1 MTATTATQ
9 NTGSVTAPAPPAGAP
24 PVGAPPA
31 TPTPGAGLYARLGV
45 QTFINAS
52 GHNTAQGG
60 SLMPPE
66 VLAAMQEAAQRYV
79 SLRDLQDAA
88 GRRIAEVIGAPAAL
102 VSAGA
107 ASAILLGV
115 AAALTGTD
123 REKVYALPQ
132 TLDGRNQVLA
142 WRARRPNY
150 MYQACQAAGGQL
162 VEAGDV
168 SRVSPEDFGRA
179 LSERTA
185 AILLVL
191 APIDQARERLGP
203 WPSFVGS
210 VARFANA
217 AGVPV
222 LIDAAS
228 ELPPR
233 ALIRQ
238 LLDLGVAGVIVSGG
252 KAS

>member
-66 VLAAMQEAAQRYV
+66 VLDAMREAAQRYV

-107 ASAILLGV
+107 ASAILLG
-115 AAALTGTD
+115 AAGALTGLD
-123 REKVYALPQ
+123 KEKVYALPE
-132 TLDGRNQVLA
+132 TPADGRNQILV

-150 MYQACQAAGGQL
+150 MYQACQAAGGKL
-162 VEAGDV
+162 VELGDLA
-168 SRVSPEDFGRA
+168 RVKPEDFRGA
-179 LSERTA
+179 LAERTA

-191 APIDQARERLGP
+191 APVDQARERLGP
-203 WPSFVGS
+203 WPEFVGA
-210 VARFANA
+210 VAKHAN
-217 AGVPV
+217 
-222 LIDAAS
+222 DA
-228 ELPPR
+228 
-233 ALIRQ
+233 
-238 LLDLGVAGVIVSGG
+238 
-252 KAS
+252 